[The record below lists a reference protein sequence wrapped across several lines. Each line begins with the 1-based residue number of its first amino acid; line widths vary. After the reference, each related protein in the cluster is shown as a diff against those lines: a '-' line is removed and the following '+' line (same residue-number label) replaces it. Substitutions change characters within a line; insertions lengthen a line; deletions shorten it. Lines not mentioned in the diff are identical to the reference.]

1 MGFFAEFNTW
11 LNGVLA
17 QYIAT
22 NTAAIARILEPAI
35 VTLGVFY
42 VVVWGYLQLVGK
54 IEARSVSTR
63 GGRSAHATIA
73 TGERRR
79 H

>member
-11 LNGVLA
+11 LNGILA

-42 VVVWGYLQLVGK
+42 VVV
-54 IEARSVSTR
+54 
-63 GGRSAHATIA
+63 
-73 TGERRR
+73 
-79 H
+79 